1 MVIVRKRLT
10 WLNSNSVLIL
20 TESKVIQ
27 SFHSTNGASVLY
39 VVAFV
44 PPVRRVIFPQSSSG
58 LHYMTSARCRE
69 GSGAF
74 RSNCSQTPTHSL
86 IMYDNGF
93 LLILSHFH
101 VRPGYAACL
110 QPWKYQRCAGA
121 PSALGAPGTEI
132 TPCRLLKLFQ
142 KASLFLWEKG
152 RPSLKH
158 MRCRG
163 QTSIYQHV
171 AKTKFYPVFLSD
183 Q

>member
-1 MVIVRKRLT
+1 ML
-10 WLNSNSVLIL
+10 LHLFLLSEGLFS
-20 TESKVIQ
+20 
-27 SFHSTNGASVLY
+27 
-39 VVAFV
+39 
-44 PPVRRVIFPQSSSG
+44 PQSSSG
-58 LHYMTSARCRE
+58 LHYVTSARRRE
-69 GSGAF
+69 GSAAF

-101 VRPGYAACL
+101 VRLGYAACL

-142 KASLFLWEKG
+142 KAVCCSGKRQAITKTYAMQRWKNLDLP
-152 RPSLKH
+152 R
-158 MRCRG
+158 
-163 QTSIYQHV
+163 QQHV
-171 AKTKFYPVFLSD
+171 AKTKFCPVFLSD